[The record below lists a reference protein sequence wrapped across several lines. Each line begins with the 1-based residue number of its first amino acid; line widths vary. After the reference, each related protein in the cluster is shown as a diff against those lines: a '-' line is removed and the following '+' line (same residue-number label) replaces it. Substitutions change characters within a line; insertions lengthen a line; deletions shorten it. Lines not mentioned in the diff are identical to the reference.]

1 MSLDYALEDSFNV
14 EVERLLNDPAVSDMA
29 LRSQAQEYLQVYDE
43 PSFVEIDVPQWVRR
57 IQSHTRLKIKYTSR
71 RLFDTMYEAAT
82 TLRVP
87 LGARYVSAA
96 ICACASHAKSAVTC
110 SQDQPKSVSEAL
122 GRLASVWLAFV
133 LWPLYIQAV
142 FPVEPSGEDSGDTT
156 PTGRSE
162 DFFRNTVAYPSRR
175 WPVLRDELYQRDRYR
190 CFMSG
195 AVLFRTPEEALSGVY
210 TSDLLVT
217 HVIGAIPLASV
228 RLRHHDDQL

>member
-14 EVERLLNDPAVSDMA
+14 EVERLLNDPVVSDMA
-29 LRSQAQEYLQVYDE
+29 LHSQAQEYLQVYDE
-43 PSFVEIDVPQWVRR
+43 PSFVEIDVPQ
-57 IQSHTRLKIKYTSR
+57 

-87 LGARYVSAA
+87 LGARYISAA
-96 ICACASHAKSAVTC
+96 ICACASHAKGAVTC
-110 SQDQPKSVSEAL
+110 SQDQPKSVAEAL
-122 GRLASVWLAFV
+122 GRLASLWLAFV
-133 LWPLYIQAV
+133 LWPLYISAV
-142 FPVEPSGEDSGDTT
+142 FPAEPSGEDSGDTT

-162 DFFRNTVAYPSRR
+162 DFFRNTVAYRR
-175 WPVLRDELYQRDRYR
+175 WPVLRDELYQRDGYR

-217 HVIGAIPLASV
+217 HVIGAIPPASV